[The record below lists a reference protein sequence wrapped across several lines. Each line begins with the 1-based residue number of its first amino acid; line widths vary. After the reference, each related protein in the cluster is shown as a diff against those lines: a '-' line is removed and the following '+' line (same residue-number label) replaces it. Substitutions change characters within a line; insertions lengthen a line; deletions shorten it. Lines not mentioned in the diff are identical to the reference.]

1 MYTPQAKTVFE
12 VLVDELDRS
21 WPCGYV
27 GADRI
32 ADTIS
37 MQSNLPVQEIHGI
50 LAGFLE
56 SDLIGVET
64 GRNSSVWLTPKG
76 QAWAKSRSSTES
88 LAG

>member
-1 MYTPQAKTVFE
+1 MYTPKAKTVFE

-27 GADRI
+27 GADKI

-37 MQSNLPVQEIHGI
+37 TQSNMPLQEIHGI
-50 LAGFLE
+50 LAAFLE
-56 SDLIGVET
+56 SDLIGLEK

-76 QAWAKSRSSTES
+76 HARAKSRDV
-88 LAG
+88 